1 MQNPSSRKRVKN
13 RHLAA
18 QDDFLLAGNLSG
30 QKTSKGVKSGM
41 ASEQTELLERLRQR
55 DEDAFAEL
63 VRTYQDRIVNM
74 IYRMLHNYDD
84 AVEAAQEVFLKAFRA
99 IDKFEGKSQVYTWLC
114 RIAMNTAT
122 SIRRSKRRRTEEAM
136 LSLDAPVAGREEPIK
151 REIAS
156 SGVGPAENAE
166 RRELGKAVHGAIE
179 RLEEDFRAVVVLKD
193 IEGFGYGE
201 ISEILSI
208 PRGTVKSRLHRAR
221 LMLRDLLQGIV
232 G

>member
-1 MQNPSSRKRVKN
+1 MS
-13 RHLAA
+13 
-18 QDDFLLAGNLSG
+18 AGNFSG
-30 QKTSKGVKSGM
+30 GNTSKGVKSGM
-41 ASEQTELLERLRQR
+41 ASEQTELLERLRRR

-84 AVEAAQEVFLKAFRA
+84 SVEAAQEVFLKAFRA
-99 IDKFEGKSQVYTWLC
+99 IDRFEGKSQIYTWLC

-136 LSLDAPVAGREEPIK
+136 ISLDAPVRGHDEPIS
-151 REIAS
+151 REFA
-156 SGVGPAENAE
+156 GTGPGPAENAE
-166 RRELGKAVHGAIE
+166 RREMGKAVHAAIE
-179 RLEEDFRAVVVLKD
+179 RLEDDFKAVVVLKD
-193 IEGFGYGE
+193 IEGFGYEE

-221 LMLRDLLQGIV
+221 HMLRDLLQGIV